1 VTQQFAPEE
10 PPTRARGTATALAA
24 AHAQFARAALGIYL
38 AAAAAA
44 LALVVG
50 VLTTERTHEEDQLRE
65 QLLAEANLRG
75 HYLVRYLDLLV
86 QQLRRLGLR
95 SDVTLL
101 DQNLAPER
109 SLLNLSHQKSAFF
122 NLGVAILGVDGQVLW
137 EGPEHFLPRSNFA
150 DRAWFTNVEK
160 SRSVH
165 IVPVD
170 PERAEDAVL
179 YVVSPIVRDGN
190 VTGALLGAVDLKHG
204 DVLAVGGTRANL
216 NTVVVTSS
224 GEIVYPPAP
233 PAFAHEETWHRLF
246 ANDAALGRVTT
257 IDLTGARTAVALT
270 PVESTE
276 LELALLVPE
285 NELLY
290 QTRSRIQKR
299 IGVALAIAAVPL
311 VALVLLLRRSLAT
324 FRRSEE
330 RAVREERLQ
339 RVGEAANLIAH
350 EVKNSLNGIRMA
362 AEIACD
368 QGASGREQALHEL
381 RGEISRLANFTAEL
395 MTFSKGVVP
404 RKMRVNLT
412 EFVPK
417 VTSLL
422 EKSAK
427 EAGVNLEL
435 TVPAQEL
442 DADVDP
448 QLLHIVISNL
458 VTNAIEAL
466 AAVPDTEPRIDV
478 RLERDHD
485 EPTNVRLEVSDNGP
499 GLSRDIVAQ
508 LFEPFHSGKPSGVGI
523 GLALSQRI
531 ARAHG
536 GKLVLVPSPRGAVF
550 ALTVPSSSRVMLKN
564 AERDRPFQNL
574 PESGSGGAA

>member
-1 VTQQFAPEE
+1 VI
-10 PPTRARGTATALAA
+10 
-24 AHAQFARAALGIYL
+24 GIYL
-38 AAAAAA
+38 ATSAAA

-50 VLTTERTHEEDQLRE
+50 MLTTERSHEEDQLRE

-95 SDVTLL
+95 SDVNLL
-101 DQNLAPER
+101 DQNLAPEK
-109 SLLNLSHQKSAFF
+109 SLVTLSHQKGTFF
-122 NLGVAILGVDGQVLW
+122 NLGLAILGGDGQVLW
-137 EGPEHFLPRSNFA
+137 EGPEHFLPRQNFA
-150 DRAWFTNVEK
+150 DRPWFVNVLK
-160 SRSVH
+160 SRAVH

-179 YVVSPIVRDGN
+179 YVVTPILRGGS

-204 DVLAVGGTRANL
+204 DVLTVGGARTNAS
-216 NTVVVTSS
+216 TVLVTSN

-233 PAFAHEETWHRLF
+233 PAFAHEPAWRHLF
-246 ANDAALGRVTT
+246 TSDAALGRVATT
-257 IDLTGARTAVALT
+257 ELGGVRTVVAT
-270 PVESTE
+270 TAIEGTE
-276 LELALLVPE
+276 LELSLLVPE
-285 NELLY
+285 NELLHA
-290 QTRSRIQKR
+290 TRSRIR
-299 IGVALAIAAVPL
+299 ARLAVALIVAAGPL
-311 VALVLLLRRSLAT
+311 LALVVLLRRSLAT

-368 QGASGREQALHEL
+368 HGQSGREQALSAL
-381 RGEISRLANFTAEL
+381 RDEISRLANFTAEL

-404 RKMRVNLT
+404 RKVSVDLV

-417 VTSLL
+417 VTSLF

-427 EAGVNLEL
+427 DAGVDVEL
-435 TVPAQEL
+435 TLPQTPLEAE
-442 DADVDP
+442 VDP

-458 VTNAIEAL
+458 VTNAIEAV
-466 AAVPDTEPRIDV
+466 AASADEHPRIEV
-478 RLERDHD
+478 RLDRDPAD
-485 EPTNVRLEVSDNGP
+485 PSGVRLQVADNGP
-499 GLSRDIVAQ
+499 GLARDIVAQ

-536 GKLVLVPSPRGAVF
+536 GKLALEPSPRGALF
-550 ALTVPSSSRVMLKN
+550 ALT
-564 AERDRPFQNL
+564 L
-574 PESGSGGAA
+574 PGNPPARGVV

>member
-1 VTQQFAPEE
+1 MGQPE
-10 PPTRARGTATALAA
+10 PQTTGTATALAA
-24 AHAQFARAALGIYL
+24 AHARFARAAVGIYL

-50 VLTTERTHEEDQLRE
+50 VLTTERSHEESQVRD

-95 SDVTLL
+95 SDVSLL

-109 SLLNLSHQKSAFF
+109 SLVTLSHQKGTFF
-122 NLGVAILGVDGQVLW
+122 NLGLAILGVDGQVLW
-137 EGPEHFLPRSNFA
+137 EGPEHFLPRQNFA
-150 DRAWFTNVEK
+150 DRPWFVNVLK

-165 IVPVD
+165 VVPVD

-179 YVVSPIVRDGN
+179 YVVTPIVRGGS

-204 DVLAVGGTRANL
+204 DVLSVGGARANV
-216 NTVVVTSS
+216 NTVLVTS
-224 GEIVYPPAP
+224 GGDIVYPPAP
-233 PAFAHEETWHRLF
+233 PAFAREDNWRRLF
-246 ANDAALGRVTT
+246 NSDAALGHVTT
-257 IDLTGARTAVALT
+257 AELSGVRTVVAT
-270 PVESTE
+270 SPIESTE
-276 LELALLVPE
+276 LELSLLVPE
-285 NELLY
+285 HELLHP
-290 QTRSRIQKR
+290 TRSRIQSR
-299 IGVALAIAAVPL
+299 LAVALALAAVPL
-311 VALVLLLRRSLAT
+311 LALVVLLRRSLAT

-362 AEIACD
+362 TEIACD

-395 MTFSKGVVP
+395 MTFSKGIAP
-404 RKMRVNLT
+404 RKVRVDLT

-427 EAGVNLEL
+427 DVGIELEFMLPDAPLEAE
-435 TVPAQEL
+435 
-442 DADVDP
+442 VDP

-466 AAVPDTEPRIDV
+466 AATSDERPRIDV
-478 RLERDHD
+478 RLERYPAHGQGL
-485 EPTNVRLEVSDNGP
+485 RLEVSDNGP
-499 GLSRDIVAQ
+499 GLGPDIVDQ

-523 GLALSQRI
+523 GLALSQ
-531 ARAHG
+531 
-536 GKLVLVPSPRGAVF
+536 
-550 ALTVPSSSRVMLKN
+550 
-564 AERDRPFQNL
+564 
-574 PESGSGGAA
+574 

>member
-1 VTQQFAPEE
+1 MTQHFAPEE
-10 PPTRARGTATALAA
+10 PASHGHGTATALAA
-24 AHAQFARAALGIYL
+24 AHARFARAVLAIYL
-38 AAAAAA
+38 ATAAAA

-50 VLTTERTHEEDQLRE
+50 VLTTERSHEEDQLRE

-95 SDVTLL
+95 SDVNLL

-109 SLLNLSHQKSAFF
+109 SLVTLSHQKGTFF
-122 NLGVAILGVDGQVLW
+122 NLGLAILGVDGQVLW
-137 EGPEHFLPRSNFA
+137 EGPEHFLPRQNFA
-150 DRAWFTNVEK
+150 DRPWFVNVLK

-165 IVPVD
+165 VVPVD
-170 PERAEDAVL
+170 PERSEDAVL
-179 YVVSPIVRDGN
+179 YVVTPIVRGGS
-190 VTGALLGAVDLKHG
+190 VTGVLLGAVDLKHG
-204 DVLAVGGTRANL
+204 DVLSVGGARANV
-216 NTVVVTSS
+216 NTVLVTS
-224 GEIVYPPAP
+224 GGDIVYPPAP
-233 PAFAHEETWHRLF
+233 PAFAHEDNWRRLF
-246 ANDAALGRVTT
+246 SSDAALGHVTT
-257 IDLTGARTAVALT
+257 ADLFGVRTVVAT
-270 PVESTE
+270 SPIESTE
-276 LELALLVPE
+276 LELSLLVPE
-285 NELLY
+285 HELL
-290 QTRSRIQKR
+290 QPTRSRIQSR
-299 IGVALAIAAVPL
+299 LAVALALAAVPL
-311 VALVLLLRRSLAT
+311 LALVVLLRRSLAT

-330 RAVREERLQ
+330 QAVREERLQ

-362 AEIACD
+362 TEIACD
-368 QGASGREQALHEL
+368 QGAPGREQALHEL

-395 MTFSKGVVP
+395 MTFSKGIVP
-404 RKMRVNLT
+404 RKVRVDLT

-427 EAGVNLEL
+427 DVGIELVLVLPNAPLEAE
-435 TVPAQEL
+435 
-442 DADVDP
+442 VDP

-466 AAVPDTEPRIDV
+466 AASSDERPRIDV
-478 RLERDHD
+478 RLERDEAHGQG
-485 EPTNVRLEVSDNGP
+485 VRLEVSDNGP
-499 GLSRDIVAQ
+499 GLGSDIVDQ

-536 GKLVLVPSPRGAVF
+536 GKLALEPSLKGAIF
-550 ALTVPSSSRVMLKN
+550 TLT
-564 AERDRPFQNL
+564 L
-574 PESGSGGAA
+574 PPTS

>member
-1 VTQQFAPEE
+1 MTQQFAPEE
-10 PPTRARGTATALAA
+10 RPTRAHGTATALAQ

-50 VLTTERTHEEDQLRE
+50 VLTTERAHEEDQLRE

-109 SLLNLSHQKSAFF
+109 SLVNLSHQKSAFF

-150 DRAWFTNVEK
+150 DREWFGAVEK
-160 SRSVH
+160 SRAVH
-165 IVPVD
+165 VIPVD

-179 YVVSPIVRDGN
+179 YVVSPIVRDGL

-204 DVLAVGGTRANL
+204 DVLAVGGARTNL
-216 NTVVVTSS
+216 NTVVAT
-224 GEIVYPPAP
+224 GEGIIVYPPAP
-233 PAFAHEETWHRLF
+233 PGFAHEQNWLRL
-246 ANDAALGRVTT
+246 ASDDAALGHVTT
-257 IDLTGARTAVALT
+257 IELSGTRTAVALT
-270 PVESTE
+270 PVEGTE

-285 NELLY
+285 HELLHE
-290 QTRSRIQKR
+290 TRARIQKR
-299 IGVALAIAAVPL
+299 IAVALAIAAVPL
-311 VALVLLLRRSLAT
+311 FALVVLLRRSLST

-362 AEIACD
+362 AELACD
-368 QGASGREQALHEL
+368 PGAPGRDTALQEL

-404 RKMRVNLT
+404 RKVRVNLT

-427 EAGVNLEL
+427 EAGVTLEL
-435 TVPAQEL
+435 TLPSQDL
-442 DADVDP
+442 DAEVDP
-448 QLLHIVISNL
+448 QLLHIVVSNL

-466 AAVPDTEPRIDV
+466 AASADDDPRIDV
-478 RLERDHD
+478 RLERDD
-485 EPTNVRLEVSDNGP
+485 EAPGGVRLEVSDNGP
-499 GLSRDIVAQ
+499 GLREDIVAQ

-536 GKLVLVPSPRGAVF
+536 GKLALVPSRKGALFV
-550 ALTVPSSSRVMLKN
+550 LTLPGGPS
-564 AERDRPFQNL
+564 
-574 PESGSGGAA
+574 

>member
-1 VTQQFAPEE
+1 MTQQFAPEE
-10 PPTRARGTATALAA
+10 PPSQAPGTATALAA
-24 AHAQFARAALGIYL
+24 AHARFARAVLAIYL
-38 AAAAAA
+38 ATAAAA

-50 VLTTERTHEEDQLRE
+50 VLTTERSHEEEQLRE

-95 SDVTLL
+95 SDVNLL

-109 SLLNLSHQKSAFF
+109 SLVTLSHQKGTFF
-122 NLGVAILGVDGQVLW
+122 NLGLAILGGDGQVLW
-137 EGPEHFLPRSNFA
+137 EGPEHFLPRQNFA
-150 DRAWFTNVEK
+150 DRPWFVNVLK

-165 IVPVD
+165 VVPVD

-179 YVVSPIVRDGN
+179 YVVTPIVRGGS

-204 DVLAVGGTRANL
+204 DVLSVGGARANV
-216 NTVVVTSS
+216 NTVLETTG

-233 PAFAHEETWHRLF
+233 PPFAHEDSWRRLF
-246 ANDAALGRVTT
+246 GSDAALGHVMTT
-257 IDLTGARTAVALT
+257 ELTGVRTIVATT
-270 PVESTE
+270 PIESTE
-276 LELALLVPE
+276 LELSLLVPE
-285 NELLY
+285 RELFHP
-290 QTRSRIQKR
+290 TRSRIQSR
-299 IGVALAIAAVPL
+299 LAVALAIAAVPL
-311 VALVLLLRRSLAT
+311 FALVVLLRRSLAT

-330 RAVREERLQ
+330 RAVREERLT

-368 QGASGREQALHEL
+368 EGATGREQALQEL
-381 RGEISRLANFTAEL
+381 RGEISRLSNFTAEL

-404 RKMRVNLT
+404 RKVSVDLT

-427 EAGVNLEL
+427 DVGIELEL
-435 TVPAQEL
+435 SLPSAPLAAE
-442 DADVDP
+442 VDP

-466 AAVPDTEPRIDV
+466 AASSDDRPRIDV
-478 RLERDHD
+478 RLERDPQH
-485 EPTNVRLEVSDNGP
+485 PAGVRLEVCDNGP
-499 GLSRDIVAQ
+499 GLSGEIVAQ

-536 GKLVLVPSPRGAVF
+536 GKLALEPSLKGALF
-550 ALTVPSSSRVMLKN
+550 ALT
-564 AERDRPFQNL
+564 L
-574 PESGSGGAA
+574 PIAT

>member
-1 VTQQFAPEE
+1 LVTQHFALQE
-10 PPTRARGTATALAA
+10 PPSHGPGTATALAA
-24 AHAQFARAALGIYL
+24 AHARFARAAIGIYL
-38 AAAAAA
+38 ATAAAA
-44 LALVVG
+44 LALVIG
-50 VLTTERTHEEDQLRE
+50 VLTTERSHEEEQLRE

-95 SDVTLL
+95 SDVDLL
-101 DQNLAPER
+101 DQSLAPER
-109 SLLNLSHQKSAFF
+109 SLVALSHQRGTFF
-122 NLGVAILGVDGQVLW
+122 NLGLAILSGDGQVLW
-137 EGPEHFLPRSNFA
+137 QGPEHFLPRQNFA
-150 DRAWFTNVEK
+150 DRPWFVNVEK
-160 SRSVH
+160 SRAVH

-179 YVVSPIVRDGN
+179 YVVSPIVRGGN

-204 DVLAVGGTRANL
+204 DVLTVGGTRANV
-216 NTVVVTSS
+216 NTVLVAGD

-233 PAFAHEETWHRLF
+233 PAFAHEQNWRRLF
-246 ANDAALGRVTT
+246 ASDATLGRVTT
-257 IDLTGARTAVALT
+257 TELTGVRTVVATT
-270 PVESTE
+270 PIEGTE
-276 LELALLVPE
+276 LELSLLVPE
-285 NELLY
+285 HELLNP
-290 QTRSRIQKR
+290 TRSRIQAR
-299 IGVALAIAAVPL
+299 LGIALAVAAGPFL
-311 VALVLLLRRSLAT
+311 ALVVLLRRSLAT

-404 RKMRVNLT
+404 RKVRVDLA

-422 EKSAK
+422 EKAAK
-427 EAGVNLEL
+427 DAGV
-435 TVPAQEL
+435 EL
-442 DADVDP
+442 DLTLPLEPLEAEVDP

-466 AAVPDTEPRIDV
+466 AASPEEGPRIEV
-478 RLERDHD
+478 RLERD
-485 EPTNVRLEVSDNGP
+485 PQNPAGFRLQVRDNGP
-499 GLSRDIVAQ
+499 GLTHEIVAQ

-536 GKLVLVPSPRGAVF
+536 GKLALEPSPKGALF
-550 ALTVPSSSRVMLKN
+550 ALTLPGVESPKARAEAGGPS
-564 AERDRPFQNL
+564 
-574 PESGSGGAA
+574 